1 MSAGSAAAAG
11 GGGIEPRHG
20 VRIAVI
26 WAVVTAI
33 AVPLIIFVAGPHIP
47 PFDMSLQSETQHTVN
62 VTLLTIAIPVA
73 TLIWVYFA
81 TRSSSSAGTAMRSS
95 TARRSPPIPG
105 SRWYGWWS
113 PR

>member
-62 VTLLTIAIPVA
+62 VTLLTHRH
-73 TLIWVYFA
+73 
-81 TRSSSSAGTAMRSS
+81 TRRDADLGLLRIRDRRLPQ
-95 TARRSPPIPG
+95 ARR
-105 SRWYGWWS
+105 
-113 PR
+113 